1 MVRARQTTPRRFSGC
16 CRRKLK
22 LGATSRRW
30 HLAWPTNTE
39 RNHVSV
45 AIARPFTTLPASSR
59 LRGRPFSSPAPPVF
73 LNLYPEYRNQP
84 IPRVPYVGMVGIY
97 YVQKGR
103 AVAWRAPD
111 RRTCRRQPTLTIPRA
126 KEYPNGISLLRES
139 ESSLVLPPV
148 TERFL
153 FPTRFP
159 R

>member
-1 MVRARQTTPRRFSGC
+1 
-16 CRRKLK
+16 
-22 LGATSRRW
+22 
-30 HLAWPTNTE
+30 
-39 RNHVSV
+39 VSV
-45 AIARPFTTLPASSR
+45 ATARPFTTLPASSR
-59 LRGRPFSSPAPPVF
+59 LRGRPFSSLAPPVF

-84 IPRVPYVGMVGIY
+84 IPRVPHVGIY
-97 YVQKGR
+97 YVQKGG

-111 RRTCRRQPTLTIPRA
+111 RRTCRRQPTLTTPRA

-159 R
+159 RWLPVHVSRSDSAGSTIVTIEPPSSDRLSAHP